1 MPLNSEIYCVK
12 WWQKPGKFHN
22 KINDFLTDTLNFNW
36 TPFIAG
42 DLNLTAI
49 LHIMVILRVYLL
61 MSRKFNDFS
70 NDIFNRY
77 KNTKTHDSAKDIDQ
91 QI

>member
-1 MPLNSEIYCVK
+1 
-12 WWQKPGKFHN
+12 
-22 KINDFLTDTLNFNW
+22 
-36 TPFIAG
+36 
-42 DLNLTAI
+42 
-49 LHIMVILRVYLL
+49 

-77 KNTKTHDSAKDIDQ
+77 KNTKTHDCAKDIDQ